1 MKKLSLTIATLLIPI
16 VVLVSF
22 FSGCALVE
30 PKAEV
35 AITSTVIAAYG
46 ADDWYMDIY
55 FTIVNTGLYNIVS
68 YDITF
73 EVTCTDDT
81 SVDDVYWGSSLAIN
95 ESYSDVFRV
104 DIYSKE
110 PGTAHV
116 SNLVL
121 EME

>member
-81 SVDDVYWGSSLAIN
+81 PVDDVYWGSSLAIN

-104 DIYSKE
+104 DTYSKE

>member
-1 MKKLSLTIATLLIPI
+1 MKKLSLTIATLLISI

-22 FSGCALVE
+22 FSGCVLVE

-35 AITSTVIAAYG
+35 AITSTVIDAYA
-46 ADDWYMDIY
+46 ADDWFMDIY
-55 FTIVNTGLYNIVS
+55 FTIVNTGLYNIIS
-68 YDITF
+68 YDVTF

-81 SVDDVYWGSSLAIN
+81 PVNDVYWGSSLAIN

-104 DIYSKE
+104 DTLTKE
-110 PGTAHV
+110 PDTVHV

>member
-1 MKKLSLTIATLLIPI
+1 MKKLSLTILTLLIPI
-16 VVLVSF
+16 VVLASF
-22 FSGCALVE
+22 LSGCALVE
-30 PKAEV
+30 PQAEV
-35 AITSTVIAAYG
+35 NITSTVIDVYG
-46 ADDWYMDIY
+46 VDDWYMDIY

-81 SVDDVYWGSSLAIN
+81 LVNDVYWGSSLAIK
-95 ESYSDVFRV
+95 ESYSDAFRV
-104 DIYSKE
+104 DTYSKE
-110 PGTAHV
+110 PDTAHV